1 MVGAINMSK
10 FVCYTLLLAVLV
22 CASVQAQTLT
32 VRLLNAK
39 SGKPM
44 RKQNITFEWD
54 ADFKHFVVFI
64 GDSGLAQVEVP
75 PGAKSFRMHPGPRL
89 GKEPDRI
96 AYQSCNEQTS
106 KLIPAAEVLAKGVVP
121 ANVCGRKSIA
131 PRPGEVVF
139 WALPL
144 PFWKPDFQ

>member
-1 MVGAINMSK
+1 MSK

-106 KLIPAAEVLAKGVVP
+106 
-121 ANVCGRKSIA
+121 IA
-131 PRPGEVVF
+131 ILEAGFPVTY
-139 WALPL
+139 L
-144 PFWKPDFQ
+144 D

>member
-1 MVGAINMSK
+1 MSPL
-10 FVCYTLLLAVLV
+10 VCHALLLAVLF

-44 RKQNITFEWD
+44 RKQNMTLKWD
-54 ADFKHFVVFI
+54 KDFTSSVVFI
-64 GDSGLAQVEVP
+64 GDSGLARVEVP
-75 PGAKSFRMHPGPRL
+75 PGTKWFWMLPGPRL
-89 GKEPDRI
+89 GKEPNRI
-96 AYQSCNEQTS
+96 AYQACNEWVS
-106 KLIPAAEVLAKGVVP
+106 SLIPVAEVLAKGVVP
-121 ANVCGRKSIA
+121 ANVCGRQSIA

>member
-1 MVGAINMSK
+1 MVGAMNMSK

-44 RKQNITFEWD
+44 RKQNITFQWD
-54 ADFKHFVVFI
+54 KDFKSTVVFI
-64 GDSGLAQVEVP
+64 PDSGLAQVEVP
-75 PGAKSFRMHPGPRL
+75 AGTKSFWMQPGPRL
-89 GKEPDRI
+89 GKEPNRI

-106 KLIPAAEVLAKGVVP
+106 KLIPAAEVLAKGVV
-121 ANVCGRKSIA
+121 
-131 PRPGEVVF
+131 
-139 WALPL
+139 
-144 PFWKPDFQ
+144 

>member
-1 MVGAINMSK
+1 MSK
-10 FVCYTLLLAVLV
+10 FVCNALLLAMLF

-44 RKQNITFEWD
+44 RKQNITFQWD
-54 ADFKHFVVFI
+54 KDFKSTVVFI
-64 GDSGLAQVEVP
+64 PDSGLAQVEVP
-75 PGAKSFRMHPGPRL
+75 AGTKSFWMHPGPRL

-96 AYQSCNEQTS
+96 AYSSCTEQTS
-106 KLIPAAEVLAKGVVP
+106 NLIPVADVLAKGVVP
-121 ANVCGRKSIA
+121 ANVCGRQSIA